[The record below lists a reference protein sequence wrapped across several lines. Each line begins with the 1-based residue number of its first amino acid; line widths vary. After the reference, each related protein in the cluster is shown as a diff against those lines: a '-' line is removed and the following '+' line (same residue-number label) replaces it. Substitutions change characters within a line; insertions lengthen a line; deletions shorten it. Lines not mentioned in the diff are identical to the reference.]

1 MALNIPTQV
10 KEKTTQ
16 TPAPVVEE
24 VVEAQ
29 TNAMQVVA
37 QPTTMTVAA
46 QPGDDTGFSIARKS
60 LGFGSFPMVKLE
72 NGDFIFG
79 ETGVSLQEFDAVLTK
94 MREKLLIKARS
105 GGERGIP
112 IVFAYAPTDGTSY
125 TVEDLISS
133 DGSAVGD
140 HIASWKEAGEMPVSA
155 RPVVSSYYEILAQIH
170 NTDTEMDGELAILNV
185 PPASQSGLSGYI
197 ERLAYK
203 RLTPPQVLTKVIK
216 GPKRTNANGTYYPWA
231 FKLAGKLG
239 ED

>member
-10 KEKTTQ
+10 KEKTAQ
-16 TPAPVVEE
+16 TPAPVVDE

-29 TNAMQVVA
+29 TNAVQVVA
-37 QPTTMTVAA
+37 QPTVMTVAA

-105 GGERGIP
+105 GNEHNIP

-125 TVEDLISS
+125 NVEDLIAS
-133 DGSAVGD
+133 DGAVVGD
-140 HIASWKEAGEMPVSA
+140 HIAAWKEAGEMSISA
-155 RPVVSSYYEILAQIH
+155 RPVVSSYYEILAQVH

-216 GPKRTNANGTYYPWA
+216 GPKRTNAKGTYYPWA